1 MKAFG
6 AMRVGGLLLAG
17 GQSRRMGGGDK
28 CLLQLGG
35 MTLLEHARNRL
46 EPQVECIALNA
57 NGALERFDAFDLPI
71 LEDVVEGFAGPL
83 AGVLTGMRWA
93 RENHPHLT
101 HIATAPSDTPFFP
114 RDVVARMC
122 AAAMESSVPLAC
134 AASNGRTHPVFG
146 LWDVRLADDLERAL
160 RDEGLRKIDIWTGR
174 HGVAHAGYDVADF
187 DPFFNINEPQDL
199 LEAGALLQRL
209 DAHG

>member
-1 MKAFG
+1 MKVFG

-57 NGALERFDAFDLPI
+57 NGSIERFDGFGLQV

-83 AGVLTGMRWA
+83 AGVLTGMCWA
-93 RENHPHLT
+93 RENHPQLT